1 MSKWYR
7 NFEHTQLWSALENAI
22 RMLEEDGSLT
32 CSKGREPV
40 IGFIHHQL
48 DARFSAIG
56 GCPVTVLVGV
66 LCETEGDQ
74 QESR

>member
-7 NFEHTQLWSALENAI
+7 NFEHTKLWSAIENAI
-22 RMLEEDGSLT
+22 RMLEEDGGLT

-48 DARFSAIG
+48 DARG
-56 GCPVTVLVGV
+56 LVKP
-66 LCETEGDQ
+66 EGFERHN
-74 QESR
+74 ESQHD

>member
-48 DARFSAIG
+48 DARG
-56 GCPVTVLVGV
+56 LVKPVGF
-66 LCETEGDQ
+66 ERNDQ
-74 QESR
+74 SQQD